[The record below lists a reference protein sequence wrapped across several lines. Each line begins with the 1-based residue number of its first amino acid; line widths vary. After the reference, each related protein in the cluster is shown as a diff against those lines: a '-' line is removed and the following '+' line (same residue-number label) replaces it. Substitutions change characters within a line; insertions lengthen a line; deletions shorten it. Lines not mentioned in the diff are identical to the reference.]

1 MILESKHSVF
11 SIADAL
17 AQILLIAFVILII
30 VAIVFL
36 FRSNKER
43 RNQLNRIEKKIDK
56 LEQETKSSK

>member
-1 MILESKHSVF
+1 MILESKQSVF

-17 AQILLIAFVILII
+17 AQILLIAFVMLII

-36 FRSNKER
+36 FRTNKER
-43 RNQLNRIEKKIDK
+43 RSQLNRIEKKIDR